1 MILDGLKAKLIPMNL
16 GTHDTAVEELLV
28 GICLLR
34 IPKLAEFNALNSKLT
49 TREFINQ
56 INEKQ
61 EIIDELMSG
70 HAHLLARRHAD
81 GLLAYF
87 QTPEDTLT
95 FGLAASSSGLNDSLA
110 THNQWRHLVVGIG
123 YAKLKFSPK
132 HRQFFGFEQDLL
144 MDISTNLLESTRPTR
159 FLTERAKEALIEPRE
174 SDLNRRMLV
183 LGGRKVNYYC
193 HLH

>member
-1 MILDGLKAKLIPMNL
+1 MNL
-16 GTHDTAVEELLV
+16 GAHDTTVEELLV

-61 EIIDELMSG
+61 EMIDELMSG

-81 GLLAYF
+81 GLVAYF
-87 QTPEDTLT
+87 QTLEETLS
-95 FGLAASSSGLNDSLA
+95 FSSASLSSGLNDSSA
-110 THNQWRHLVVGIG
+110 THHHWRHLIVGVG
-123 YAKLKFSPK
+123 YAGLKFSTK

-144 MDISTNLLESTRPTR
+144 MEISTNLLESRRPTR
-159 FLTERAKEALIEPRE
+159 FLTERAKEALIEP
-174 SDLNRRMLV
+174 SGSNLNRRML
-183 LGGRKVNYYC
+183 LTSGKTINYYC
-193 HLH
+193 HV